1 MKETF
6 DPTPTARRAGDD
18 PSLHEAR
25 FAHRVVARLD
35 DAAAALS
42 PDVEERLRFA
52 RAQAMARARVRQR
65 TAAGGTLRVGAGVA
79 ARRGGPAWWQRTGG
93 WVAVVLVVAG
103 LWAIGQYQT
112 QRRVQSAVEIDARL
126 LTDVLPPAA
135 YADPGFE
142 AFLAQGASR

>member
-1 MKETF
+1 MKDSF
-6 DPTPTARRAGDD
+6 DPTPTARRTGDD
-18 PSLHEAR
+18 PTVLEAR
-25 FAHRVVARLD
+25 FAHRVAARLD
-35 DAAAALS
+35 DAAANLR

-52 RAQAMARARVRQR
+52 RAQALARARERQR

-79 ARRGGPAWWQRTGG
+79 ARRGGPAWWQRSGG
-93 WVAVVLVVAG
+93 WAAAVLVVTG
-103 LWAIGQYQT
+103 LWAIGQYQEQ
-112 QRRVQSAVEIDARL
+112 QRVRNAAEIDARL